1 MLMPNFEEL
10 DPVDQDQAEE
20 ARRDLMARAF
30 ELQLIKI
37 LDEPFQN
44 SKGETVTLRLDA
56 GHYVL
61 RNEAGTA
68 LYSHPCTVFL
78 ES

>member
-1 MLMPNFEEL
+1 MPNFVEL
-10 DPVDQDQAEE
+10 DPVDQELTEE
-20 ARRDLMARAF
+20 AKRALMADAL
-30 ELQLIKI
+30 ELQFLKI

-44 SKGETVTLRLDA
+44 PKGETVTLRLEA

-68 LYSHPCTVFL
+68 LYSYPSIVVR
-78 ES
+78 EI

>member
-1 MLMPNFEEL
+1 MPNFEEL
-10 DPVDQDQAEE
+10 DPVDPTEE
-20 ARRDLMARAF
+20 ARRDLMARVL
-30 ELQLIKI
+30 ELQLIGI
-37 LDEPFQN
+37 LDEPFKN
-44 SKGETVTLRLDA
+44 PKGETVTLRLEA

-68 LYSHPCTVFL
+68 LYSYPSTVVL

>member
-1 MLMPNFEEL
+1 MSNFEEL
-10 DPVDQDQAEE
+10 DPIVD
-20 ARRDLMARAF
+20 RDLTEKAKRVIMAGAL
-30 ELQLIKI
+30 ELQLITM

-44 SKGETVTLRLDA
+44 PEGETVTLRLEA

-61 RNEAGTA
+61 RNDAGTA
-68 LYSHPCTVFL
+68 LYSYPSTVVR